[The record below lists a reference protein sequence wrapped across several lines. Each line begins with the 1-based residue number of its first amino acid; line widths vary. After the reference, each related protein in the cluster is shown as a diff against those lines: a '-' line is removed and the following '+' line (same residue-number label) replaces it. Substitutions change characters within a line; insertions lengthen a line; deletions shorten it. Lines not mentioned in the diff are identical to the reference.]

1 MQRIYKS
8 EAWSEHLVMITLSV
22 LQFPKIASL
31 TQSKC
36 FINFAIFPHFD
47 TDKEKMILTWYGGS
61 LMLLQSIGLLI
72 RASVVHNH
80 LIARPILLLLCLI
93 KRRSRCKCGIGGI
106 CIISFSLLINLP
118 NRLQL

>member
-1 MQRIYKS
+1 
-8 EAWSEHLVMITLSV
+8 MITLPV
-22 LQFPKIASL
+22 FHFPKITSL
-31 TQSKC
+31 TQSKS
-36 FINFAIFPHFD
+36 FINIAIFPHFD

-93 KRRSRCKCGIGGI
+93 KRRSRCK
-106 CIISFSLLINLP
+106 
-118 NRLQL
+118 